1 MAKIDE
7 RIVSLKFKAD
17 QFLSG
22 IKSSLDGLRQLDDG
36 LNKNI
41 SASGLNQISS
51 AVKNIDLESLG
62 VAAENVGTRFSI
74 MANAASV
81 AIGNLASNVISQA
94 ASMVKSFTLDPII
107 DGFKEYELQLNATQT
122 ILANTAS
129 KGEDLNTITAA
140 LDELNKY
147 ADDTVY
153 NFTEMTTNIG
163 RFTAAGVGLKDSV
176 AAIKGMSNLAAVMGA
191 DSTQA
196 ATAMQQLSQ
205 ALATGTVR
213 LQDWMSIEHASMG
226 GEAFQEALKRTAATY
241 GTNVDALIEKNG
253 SFRESLRENWLTSEI
268 MIETLTQLTGDL
280 SDEQL
285 RSMGYTDE
293 QIADIQQYAAMA
305 KSAATEYKTSSQ
317 VVGGVQESLGS
328 GWAQFWRT
336 MIGDLNESKALWTA
350 VGNTIK
356 APIDGFFASMSAE
369 ERSSALPYT
378 SR

>member
-1 MAKIDE
+1 MAKVEE
-7 RIVSLKFKAD
+7 RVVSLKFKAE

-22 IKSSLDGLRQLDDG
+22 IKSSLDGLRQLDAG

-41 SASGLNQISS
+41 ATDGLSRISQ
-51 AVKNIDLESLG
+51 AVKSIDLESLG
-62 VAAENVGTRFSI
+62 VSAENVGTKFSI

-81 AIGNLASNVISQA
+81 AIGNLASNVIEKA
-94 ASMVKSFTLDPII
+94 ASAVKSFTLDPII
-107 DGFKEYELQLNATQT
+107 DGFKEYELQLNSTQT

-129 KGEDLNTITAA
+129 KGENLQTVSAA

-147 ADDTVY
+147 ADDTIY
-153 NFTEMTTNIG
+153 NFSQMTANIG

-191 DSTQA
+191 DSQQA
-196 ATAMQQLSQ
+196 AHAMQQLSQ

-213 LQDWMSIEHASMG
+213 LQDWMSIENASMG

-253 SFRESLRENWLTSEI
+253 SFRESLKEGWLTSQI

-293 QIADIQQYAAMA
+293 QIADIQQNLTDR
-305 KSAATEYKTSSQ
+305 KS
-317 VVGGVQESLGS
+317 VV
-328 GWAQFWRT
+328 
-336 MIGDLNESKALWTA
+336 
-350 VGNTIK
+350 
-356 APIDGFFASMSAE
+356 
-369 ERSSALPYT
+369 
-378 SR
+378 

>member
-22 IKSSLDGLRQLDDG
+22 IKSSLDGLRQLDTG

-41 SASGLNQISS
+41 SANGLNQISS

-129 KGEDLNTITAA
+129 KGEDLSTVTAA

-147 ADDTVY
+147 ADDTIY

-191 DSTQA
+191 DANQA
-196 ATAMQQLSQ
+196 THAMQQMSQ

-213 LQDWMSIEHASMG
+213 LQDWMSIENASMG
-226 GEAFQEALKRTAATY
+226 GQAFQDALKRTAATY

-253 SFRESLRENWLTSEI
+253 SFRESLREK
-268 MIETLTQLTGDL
+268 L
-280 SDEQL
+280 SIL
-285 RSMGYTDE
+285 
-293 QIADIQQYAAMA
+293 
-305 KSAATEYKTSSQ
+305 
-317 VVGGVQESLGS
+317 
-328 GWAQFWRT
+328 
-336 MIGDLNESKALWTA
+336 
-350 VGNTIK
+350 
-356 APIDGFFASMSAE
+356 APK
-369 ERSSALPYT
+369 R
-378 SR
+378 